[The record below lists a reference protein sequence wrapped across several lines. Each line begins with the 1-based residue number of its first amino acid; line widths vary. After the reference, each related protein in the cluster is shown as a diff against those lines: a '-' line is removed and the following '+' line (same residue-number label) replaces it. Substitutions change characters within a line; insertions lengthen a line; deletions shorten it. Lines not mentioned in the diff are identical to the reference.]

1 MVTFYGSKA
10 TMDLTTAGMDQMYTE
25 QPMKVTFTVRNN
37 SQVDIVMEIKG
48 DILSTDQAKP
58 AAYEK
63 IANAAK

>member
-1 MVTFYGSKA
+1 MRV
-10 TMDLTTAGMDQMYTE
+10 YTE

-48 DILSTDQAKP
+48 DILSTDQAKT